1 MTYKVIPLALQG
13 RRKNPFEAGE
23 LVTAADLPGQD
34 LESLVKNGWLV
45 PCEEESEGVE
55 TDDQEID
62 PIVPADGI
70 PAIVTEVVTEVPAV
84 EVVNEVV
91 TAPAVETQTATETTV
106 TPEYSSITKLQLIEA
121 LMAKGVMFNPA
132 SEKKELFALLY
143 TTNEVV

>member
-34 LESLVKNGWLV
+34 LESLVKNGWLI
-45 PCEEESEGVE
+45 PCEQEPEGVE
-55 TDDQEID
+55 TGNQEID
-62 PIVPADGI
+62 PVVPADGI
-70 PAIVTEVVTEVPAV
+70 PAVDVEPADGIPAV
-84 EVVNEVV
+84 I
-91 TAPAVETQTATETTV
+91 
-106 TPEYSSITKLQLIEA
+106 PEYSSITKLQLIEA

-143 TTNEVV
+143 TTSEVV

>member
-45 PCEEESEGVE
+45 PCEGESEGVE
-55 TDDQEID
+55 TEDQEID

-70 PAIVTEVVTEVPAV
+70 PAVVTEPVA
-84 EVVNEVV
+84 EVI
-91 TAPAVETQTATETTV
+91 PQTETETE
-106 TPEYSSITKLQLIEA
+106 TAIIPEYSSITKLQLIEA

-143 TTNEVV
+143 TTSEVV